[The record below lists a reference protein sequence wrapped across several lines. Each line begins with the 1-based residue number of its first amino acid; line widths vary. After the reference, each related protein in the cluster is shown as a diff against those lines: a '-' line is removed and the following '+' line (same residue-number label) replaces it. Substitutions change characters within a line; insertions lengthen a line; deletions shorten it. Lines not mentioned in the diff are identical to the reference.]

1 MDAPAGNSGSIRWLV
16 ALLFFSAAGIP
27 DAMAQDLGS
36 ISGHVHRPG
45 GDPAAG
51 VAVTA
56 ITTTWE
62 FGGSNTVQ
70 DDGSYAIG
78 DLPTGTYRLCVGGLS
93 DGVLRQCYDHFNAT
107 SPLSQPAYSPIA
119 LAVAQHV
126 GDIDFDLARGGTIA
140 GHITDGYSSESF
152 SGLNMGFRIYAE
164 DGEYLDTIDLTTD
177 EAGNYAASGFPDG
190 RYYLLVSAYTIP
202 ASDASQVYGSG
213 PCPTN
218 GCDPMQGTPI
228 VIAEGNTRVGI
239 DFTFHPSAVV
249 IGHVRD
255 AGNQQPIANALVTSY
270 VPHSSPFGTTWSEE
284 MTARTDTSG
293 AYQLYTGSD
302 RRFSVQVDAPYVNSV
317 YPNIPCT
324 VVWNCVQQAESVPIP
339 QGGTKTLDFAI
350 TRGVALRGRIVTAA
364 HIPLDG
370 NFAIGI
376 KHADG
381 TYSDQPYTDT
391 AGNFVSRGWPTSAS
405 DTYYVKVTSWRPFG
419 CFYYLN
425 RVCSA
430 DYDPMNS
437 MATPIHLSP
446 GMNEIE
452 IPVLTDDIFFDLFD
466 R

>member
-1 MDAPAGNSGSIRWLV
+1 
-16 ALLFFSAAGIP
+16 
-27 DAMAQDLGS
+27 
-36 ISGHVHRPG
+36 
-45 GDPAAG
+45 
-51 VAVTA
+51 
-56 ITTTWE
+56 
-62 FGGSNTVQ
+62 
-70 DDGSYAIG
+70 
-78 DLPTGTYRLCVGGLS
+78 
-93 DGVLRQCYDHFNAT
+93 
-107 SPLSQPAYSPIA
+107 
-119 LAVAQHV
+119 
-126 GDIDFDLARGGTIA
+126 
-140 GHITDGYSSESF
+140 
-152 SGLNMGFRIYAE
+152 
-164 DGEYLDTIDLTTD
+164 
-177 EAGNYAASGFPDG
+177 
-190 RYYLLVSAYTIP
+190 
-202 ASDASQVYGSG
+202 
-213 PCPTN
+213 
-218 GCDPMQGTPI
+218 
-228 VIAEGNTRVGI
+228 
-239 DFTFHPSAVV
+239 
-249 IGHVRD
+249 
-255 AGNQQPIANALVTSY
+255 
-270 VPHSSPFGTTWSEE
+270 

-293 AYQLYTGSD
+293 AYQLYIGSD

-350 TRGVALRGRIVTAA
+350 TRGVALRGRIVTVA